1 MLTRGRTHP
10 GHALWVVMVAAA
22 SVAGLLVISGWVLG
36 AADASLPV
44 HAKSVSPA
52 LNILGAAA
60 ADASLGLPTPYY
72 QPAPAP
78 DPTAPGTVITS
89 GADQPDPF
97 MTVQDNRYYLFTS
110 QDAVPANVPVRSG
123 TTIGQWG
130 PMKDALPDLPPWAES
145 GNTWAPDVHKFG
157 SHFILFFTAEVR
169 DPSAH
174 IECIGNAISTRVDG
188 PYISA
193 PAPLICQLAQ
203 GGSIDPRTFID
214 GRGTP
219 YLLWK
224 SDENANV
231 GGTQPT
237 NIYSQRLTA
246 DGEHLVG
253 QPSRIFGPDEAWQ
266 GRIVEAPDMVLVRGS
281 YDLFYSGGWFNQP
294 SYAIGVAHCAGPL
307 GPCADTTLAP
317 LLGSNAQGIGPGE
330 ESVFSDAAG
339 IWLLYT
345 PFRSTLPLP
354 GPPRPVA
361 LARLGFGAGGPYLGA
376 PLSIGGN

>member
-1 MLTRGRTHP
+1 MLTRGRSHP
-10 GHALWVVMVAAA
+10 GHALWVLVLVAAM
-22 SVAGLLVISGWVLG
+22 VTVLLFASGWVLG
-36 AADASLPV
+36 AANATVPLHTV
-44 HAKSVSPA
+44 TTTPA
-52 LNILGAAA
+52 IETLGAAA
-60 ADASLGLPTPYY
+60 ADNSLGLPTPYY
-72 QPAPAP
+72 EPSPAP
-78 DPTAPGTVITS
+78 DPAAPGTVITS

-97 MTVQDNRYYLFTS
+97 MAVQGKRYFLFTS

-123 TTIGQWG
+123 TAIGQWG
-130 PMKDALPDLPPWAES
+130 PMTDALPDLPPWAES

-157 SHFILFFTAEVR
+157 SHYILFFTAQVR

-203 GGSIDPRTFID
+203 GGSIDPRTFVD
-214 GRGTP
+214 ARGTP

-224 SDENANV
+224 SDENS

-237 NIYSQRLTA
+237 NIYSQQLTP

-253 QPSRIFGPDEAWQ
+253 QPTRIFGPDETWQ
-266 GRIVEAPDMVLVRGS
+266 GTIVEAPDLVLIRGS
-281 YDLFYSGGWFNQP
+281 YYLFYSGGWFNQ
-294 SYAIGVAHCAGPL
+294 STYAIGVARCAGPL
-307 GPCADTTLAP
+307 GPCADTSPTP
-317 LLGSNAQGIGPGE
+317 LLASNAQGTGPGE
-330 ESVFSDAAG
+330 ESVFSDASG
-339 IWLLYT
+339 VWLLYT

-361 LARLGFGAGGPYLGA
+361 LAHLGFGPGGPYLAA
-376 PLSIGGN
+376 PLSAGNG